1 MNKFITLL
9 ILCSLISLKS
19 YSQGT
24 DSLIQSKTKEINIY
38 LAKGAEARER
48 LIIAKKINKLDS
60 INLALKDSV
69 ILNLKLKD
77 TLSTTDRKYLNSELT
92 KTNKIYRREKFF
104 RKLFQGT
111 SIILTGYLL
120 YKY

>member
-1 MNKFITLL
+1 M
-9 ILCSLISLKS
+9 KS

-24 DSLIQSKTKEINIY
+24 DSLTQSKTKEINIY